1 MKLTLIVTAI
11 AIFTCSSCKKEI
23 HGCTDVAA
31 ANYSTLANTNDGS
44 CFFSEPSA
52 KSTTATVT
60 NWTLNGTDYV
70 AIIPWSEITIDVIEN
85 GAVMAYKE
93 TSTNVW
99 AQLPLTTYDSVIY
112 STVIKVSVTVG
123 QVIIA
128 ISNSDLSIPT
138 APTSIVFKI
147 SLVS

>member
-1 MKLTLIVTAI
+1 
-11 AIFTCSSCKKEI
+11 
-23 HGCTDVAA
+23 
-31 ANYSTLANTNDGS
+31 
-44 CFFSEPSA
+44 
-52 KSTTATVT
+52 
-60 NWTLNGTDYV
+60 LNGADYV